1 MSRIG
6 AAAGRWLAPEAPA
19 ERLAAVR
26 ILVGAFAFLYL
37 ALRVPH
43 LLSYLSFSPR
53 QFAPVGVLSMFD
65 APPPAA
71 LVVAVTGLALLATLG
86 FTLGWRYRLTGP
98 AAGIA
103 LLWTLSYANSWGQ
116 IFHTENALVLFALVL
131 GVTRAADAT
140 SLDARRLA
148 RTHVGA
154 SPPPPHARYGWPLR
168 LLCVVVVA
176 TYFLA
181 GIAKL
186 RWGGPGWLGG
196 SVLRDTIAADSLRKI
211 LLGSAHSPIA
221 EALLGQAWLF
231 RGLAVLTLVVE
242 LGAPIALLH
251 RRAALVWVLSVIAF
265 HLGVLALMAIM
276 FPFPLSGVAFAP
288 FFRPERV
295 IGWGAARI
303 RRFRARR
310 TPAGSAAP

>member
-1 MSRIG
+1 MSRLRA
-6 AAAGRWLAPEAPA
+6 AAAGWLAPEAPA

-37 ALRVPH
+37 AQRVPH
-43 LLSYLSFSPR
+43 ILSYLSFPAR
-53 QFAPVGVLSMFD
+53 QFAPVGVLSMFG

-71 LVVAVTGLALLATLG
+71 LVVAATALALVAILG
-86 FTLGWRYRLTGP
+86 FALGWRYRLTGP
-98 AAGIA
+98 VAGIA

-116 IFHTENALVLFALVL
+116 IFHTENALVLFVLVL

-140 SLDARRLA
+140 SLDAHRLA
-148 RTHVGA
+148 RAGA
-154 SPPPPHARYGWPLR
+154 SPPAPHPRYGWPLR

-196 SVLRDTIAADSLRKI
+196 AVLRDTIAADSLRKI
-211 LLGSAHSPIA
+211 LLGSSHSPIA

-265 HLGVLALMAIM
+265 HLGVLALMAIV

-288 FFRPERV
+288 FFRAERV
-295 IGWGAARI
+295 TGWAAARI